1 MTKISDIAK
10 AMNLSEATVSNA
22 FTGKGRMKPETRDAI
37 LTCAREMGYQFK
49 TRTAVAQKKKLIV
62 VTEGIDAEFITLI
75 LSGILQEAARHQLTL
90 PIYSLEISQ
99 TDDFKNPDPD
109 LTAQKLDRLL
119 YDLNFDVSGILYIAQ
134 YPRRLDGLFETL
146 SVPVVFAFCTRED
159 GKDAVHYDD
168 RQGAQ
173 LAVNA
178 LLSENRQRI
187 AMISGPIN
195 SIGMY
200 HRTIGYQQALMEH
213 DLPYDPQLVRIGDW
227 DEESGYRL
235 TTQLLEEK
243 ITFDA
248 VFAQNDSIGV
258 GVARAIREHGL
269 HIPQDIS
276 IIGFDDSPYCYHT
289 FPALTSIQPPLV
301 QIGQTALQR
310 LLAISDRISSNA
322 AASCTLLPCT
332 LIRRG
337 STGQTF

>member
-1 MTKISDIAK
+1 
-10 AMNLSEATVSNA
+10 
-22 FTGKGRMKPETRDAI
+22 
-37 LTCAREMGYQFK
+37 
-49 TRTAVAQKKKLIV
+49 
-62 VTEGIDAEFITLI
+62 
-75 LSGILQEAARHQLTL
+75 
-90 PIYSLEISQ
+90 
-99 TDDFKNPDPD
+99 
-109 LTAQKLDRLL
+109 
-119 YDLNFDVSGILYIAQ
+119 
-134 YPRRLDGLFETL
+134 
-146 SVPVVFAFCTRED
+146 
-159 GKDAVHYDD
+159 
-168 RQGAQ
+168 
-173 LAVNA
+173 
-178 LLSENRQRI
+178 
-187 AMISGPIN
+187 MISGPIN